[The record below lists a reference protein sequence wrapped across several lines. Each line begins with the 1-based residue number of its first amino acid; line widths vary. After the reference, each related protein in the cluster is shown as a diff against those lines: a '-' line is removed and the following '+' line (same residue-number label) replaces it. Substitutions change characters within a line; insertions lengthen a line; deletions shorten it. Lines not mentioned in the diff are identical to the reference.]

1 MMKIRR
7 FAALAISAVM
17 LLCLFAG
24 CAGGDSEK
32 RTLSVFNWGDYIDEE
47 VLRIFEEET
56 GIKVIYSMFETN
68 EDLYTKLT
76 SPGGDSYDVIF
87 PSDYIIEKLIDEEL
101 LAEIQ
106 YDNVPN
112 ISLIDEK
119 YLDLPFDPGNK
130 YSVPYMWGTV
140 GIVYNTSLVTTE
152 IDSWYDLWDEVYA
165 RNLFMMD
172 SMRDSIG
179 VTLKMLGYSMNTRNM
194 DEINE
199 AIEKLK
205 EQKPL
210 VLAYTGDEV
219 KDKMIAGE
227 AALAVLYSG
236 DAVTVMDENEDLAYV
251 VPQEGSNIWFDNMCI
266 LANSK
271 HKTEAE
277 EFLNFMCRTDIAEMN
292 RAYINYSS
300 PQKEVYENLPDEIK
314 VDPVQYPSDEIYEQC
329 EVYEDLGDYTQIY
342 DQLWTEV
349 IAS

>member
-112 ISLIDEK
+112 ISLID
-119 YLDLPFDPGNK
+119 
-130 YSVPYMWGTV
+130 
-140 GIVYNTSLVTTE
+140 
-152 IDSWYDLWDEVYA
+152 
-165 RNLFMMD
+165 
-172 SMRDSIG
+172 
-179 VTLKMLGYSMNTRNM
+179 
-194 DEINE
+194 
-199 AIEKLK
+199 
-205 EQKPL
+205 
-210 VLAYTGDEV
+210 
-219 KDKMIAGE
+219 
-227 AALAVLYSG
+227 
-236 DAVTVMDENEDLAYV
+236 
-251 VPQEGSNIWFDNMCI
+251 
-266 LANSK
+266 
-271 HKTEAE
+271 
-277 EFLNFMCRTDIAEMN
+277 
-292 RAYINYSS
+292 
-300 PQKEVYENLPDEIK
+300 
-314 VDPVQYPSDEIYEQC
+314 
-329 EVYEDLGDYTQIY
+329 
-342 DQLWTEV
+342 
-349 IAS
+349 